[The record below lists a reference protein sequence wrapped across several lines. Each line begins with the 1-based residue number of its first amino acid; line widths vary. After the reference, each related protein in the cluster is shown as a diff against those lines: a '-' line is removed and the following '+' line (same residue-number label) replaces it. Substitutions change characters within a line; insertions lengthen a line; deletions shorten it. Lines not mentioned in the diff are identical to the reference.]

1 MIEFPTKKATTVAT
15 TAILAVFEKRVK
27 LGVAVPPE
35 MKEPTTIAMP
45 VARFKGVAGFSG
57 KIFINPP
64 TFVIPQF
71 SENTPSTAINGTA
84 IEPNIARAFI
94 P

>member
-1 MIEFPTKKATTVAT
+1 MAI
-15 TAILAVFEKRVK
+15 TAIFAVLEKRVK

-35 MKEPTTIAMP
+35 IKEPTTIAIP
-45 VARFKGVAGFSG
+45 VARLRGTSGFSG

-71 SENTPSTAINGTA
+71 NEKIPSTAIKGTA
-84 IEPNIARAFI
+84 IEPKTAKAFI